1 MDLLPA
7 AKAIIVSISPTI
19 NGTKTVD
26 ISFFGIKLNLS
37 ITLNK
42 PEKIPPDKLLFDRTH
57 LDGLLR
63 PDYDNKASLIG
74 ILLSQ
79 LSVLVTI
86 ILTLLASDIKSKWG
100 IQEEVWITLIIVI
113 FSILGLW
120 SLIIFIKILK
130 QPSFESFLERIMK
143 NSLTTQDRR
152 FVFLITAR
160 DNKKSKRVLVQYS
173 DNWQCWLLPNFGRQQ
188 SGKVSSN
195 EELHKTLSEKLC
207 ADFMD
212 LSLSPVN
219 DDLITS
225 KMSYKNGKFTNYYFD
240 FYQAKIKSDELKN
253 KLRRLEFN
261 IGGVKYKWMTTAE
274 MKNDSITKERN
285 SDVID
290 HLEDRIF
297 SNNSTGLSIEC
308 ELY

>member
-1 MDLLPA
+1 MVQKLE
-7 AKAIIVSISPTI
+7 
-19 NGTKTVD
+19 
-26 ISFFGIKLNLS
+26 ISFFRIKLNLS
-37 ITLNK
+37 ISLKK
-42 PEKIPPDKLLFDRTH
+42 PERIPPDKLLFDRIH

-63 PDYDNKASLIG
+63 PGYDNKASLIG

-86 ILTLLASDIKSKWG
+86 VLTLLASDIKSKWG
-100 IQEEVWITLIIVI
+100 IQEQVWITLIIVI
-113 FSILGLW
+113 FSTLGLW
-120 SLIIFIKILK
+120 SLIVFIKILK
-130 QPSFESFLERIMK
+130 QPSFESFLERIME

-152 FVFLITAR
+152 FVFLITAK
-160 DNKKSKRVLVQYS
+160 DKQKNKRVLVQYS
-173 DNWQCWLLPNFGRQQ
+173 NNWQCWLLPNFGRQQ
-188 SGKVSSN
+188 SGKVSST
-195 EELHKTLSEKLC
+195 ETLHKTLSEKLG
-207 ADFMD
+207 ADLTD

-253 KLRRLEFN
+253 KLLPLEFY
-261 IGGVKYKWMTTAE
+261 IGGVMYKWMTTAE
-274 MKNDSITKERN
+274 MKNDATTKERN

-297 SNNSTGLSIEC
+297 ANNSTALSIEC
-308 ELY
+308 ELH